1 MKFLINTQWLW
12 LLSLVIS
19 IFVEEFC
26 CLQGKSQTACIN
38 LTFLISCYLLDKR
51 WMLRKLDIVY
61 VIWTERFMQL
71 EVRLMTKYVQSYVK
85 STIFRLI
92 LGLILVV
99 FIMEG
104 VGVDSPPL
112 SLKTIRNSSMLSL
125 AQILCKLLIIL

>member
-1 MKFLINTQWLW
+1 
-12 LLSLVIS
+12 
-19 IFVEEFC
+19 
-26 CLQGKSQTACIN
+26 
-38 LTFLISCYLLDKR
+38 
-51 WMLRKLDIVY
+51 
-61 VIWTERFMQL
+61 MQL